1 MWSAETRQE
10 LASGLGAEVAK
21 LDFLREEKVCIRT
34 SVLDVGSANAFTLL
48 HSTPCMQSDIALH
61 TVRIRQMQT
70 AWDVSGFEV
79 AYPSYA
85 GQLLVDGYYIE
96 LLVDALSRG
105 PGPAG
110 APQAQTQHAR
120 AVARAAPAAE
130 APSASVNSPG
140 RQQRRRSAFAPEE
153 AALADALMMAGGP
166 KRPPPP
172 LPPLSPSSGGVREAS
187 RLFFHL
193 QDRAVVEEDPHWRV
207 MCLRAMRLLLARY
220 PPQIGTLCPVR
231 FVFAGEYIGVGH

>member
-1 MWSAETRQE
+1 
-10 LASGLGAEVAK
+10 
-21 LDFLREEKVCIRT
+21 
-34 SVLDVGSANAFTLL
+34 
-48 HSTPCMQSDIALH
+48 
-61 TVRIRQMQT
+61 MQT

-85 GQLLVDGYYIE
+85 GQLLVDGYFIE
-96 LLVDALSRG
+96 LLVDALGRG
-105 PGPAG
+105 PGPVG
-110 APQAQTQHAR
+110 APQSQQHATP
-120 AVARAAPAAE
+120 AAARAAE
-130 APSASVNSPG
+130 TPSVSVNLPG
-140 RQQRRRSAFAPEE
+140 RQQRRRSTLGPGEGGVGE
-153 AALADALMMAGGP
+153 AASADALMMTSGP

-172 LPPLSPSSGGVREAS
+172 LPPLAPSAGGVREAS

-231 FVFAGEYIGVGH
+231 FVLAGAFVIDSHGRC

>member
-1 MWSAETRQE
+1 
-10 LASGLGAEVAK
+10 
-21 LDFLREEKVCIRT
+21 
-34 SVLDVGSANAFTLL
+34 
-48 HSTPCMQSDIALH
+48 
-61 TVRIRQMQT
+61 MQT

-85 GQLLVDGYYIE
+85 GQLLVDGYFVE
-96 LLVDALSRG
+96 LLVDALGRG

-110 APQAQTQHAR
+110 APQAQAQHAHAAAT
-120 AVARAAPAAE
+120 AVPAAE

-140 RQQRRRSAFAPEE
+140 RQQRWRSTLAPGEGGVGE
-153 AALADALMMAGGP
+153 AASADAWMMASGP

-172 LPPLSPSSGGVREAS
+172 LPPLAPSAGGVREAS

-231 FVFAGEYIGVGH
+231 FVLAGE